1 MLAMV
6 DAILKIK
13 QFNGN
18 TGRNPIAVT
27 SKWQPGESKNLMSDK
42 LPIGRSN
49 HWKRRE
55 TS

>member
-13 QFNGN
+13 QFNGY
-18 TGRNPIAVT
+18 TRRNPIAVS
-27 SKWQPGESKNLMSDK
+27 SKWQSGETKNLMSDK
-42 LPIGRSN
+42 LPIGRLN